1 MYGACHVQ
9 PAFFSALVTQDILK
23 TEVNA
28 VTVTHATLGLGYS
41 PWYSLIFGYR
51 SSQALSRTQRSVHPS
66 TNFFPIFACLCEHPI
81 SQVFL
86 QSRGDLCA
94 ECVLIVRIPLG
105 LCLKVMGDPE
115 TYRLGTRADSRPIAQ
130 RTMKHNPCPQGIY
143 SVFGEKGYRGR
154 QACKGGNR
162 LGL

>member
-1 MYGACHVQ
+1 MYGTCHVY
-9 PAFFSALVTQDILK
+9 PAFSALATQDILK

-28 VTVTHATLGLGYS
+28 VTETQATLGLGYS
-41 PWYSLIFGYR
+41 PCLVFLDLWVQKFPCS
-51 SSQALSRTQRSVHPS
+51 AHPS
-66 TNFFPIFACLCEHPI
+66 TNFFPIFACLCEHPL

-86 QSRGDLCA
+86 QSRGDLLCGV
-94 ECVLIVRIPLG
+94 CLDMIPLG

-115 TYRLGTRADSRPIAQ
+115 TYRLGARADSRLIAR